1 VAEAWPRLSAAER
14 ARRLKQLPP
23 DAAHEFFFDLS
34 AADQAEVSLMV
45 PAGERRLWI
54 RLLAPDDVADLIQAA
69 PEDQRAGLLG
79 LLDESTRAEVT
90 ALLAYAED
98 EAGGLM
104 NPRYIRVRPE
114 LDRCRDIRHGGR
126 VDAALRAPACRLRPR
141 ERIGPVC
148 GHPGGRDRP
157 GHLLH
162 DGESDSARHPSVSIF
177 RTRMGTDDILAGL
190 ERGETA
196 ALARAIS
203 LVENQR
209 DGFERVLSQLHARV
223 GRGATHRIGITGPPG
238 AGKSTLTEGLIQQ
251 YRGLGLKV
259 AVVAVDPTSPFT
271 GGALLG
277 DRIRMESG
285 SLDPGVFI
293 RSMATRGAQGGLA
306 TTTEEV
312 ADVLEAFGFDRIL
325 IETVGVGQTELDVAA
340 TAETTVLVLVPE
352 SGDGIQTLK
361 AGVMEIA
368 EVYVI
373 NKSDRPGADKLK
385 QAVEVM
391 LGIRRGNAFAH
402 VPAHHGKAFLPTV
415 QPSDL
420 QWEAPVLMTV
430 ASKGEGVDQLVAAL
444 DRHHAYLAGS
454 GKLAERRTRRLAAR
468 TRAVVNRAV
477 RQWVWDETRAEELLA
492 RRLGE
497 VTGGGRSPYDVAE
510 EILDQVRAEAGRGLP
525 Q

>member
-1 VAEAWPRLSAAER
+1 MPGVRYLS
-14 ARRLKQLPP
+14 
-23 DAAHEFFFDLS
+23 
-34 AADQAEVSLMV
+34 
-45 PAGERRLWI
+45 
-54 RLLAPDDVADLIQAA
+54 
-69 PEDQRAGLLG
+69 
-79 LLDESTRAEVT
+79 
-90 ALLAYAED
+90 
-98 EAGGLM
+98 GGM
-104 NPRYIRVRPE
+104 
-114 LDRCRDIRHGGR
+114 H
-126 VDAALRAPACRLRPR
+126 
-141 ERIGPVC
+141 
-148 GHPGGRDRP
+148 
-157 GHLLH
+157 
-162 DGESDSARHPSVSIF
+162 
-177 RTRMGTDDILAGL
+177 TDDILAGL
-190 ERGETA
+190 ERGDTT

-209 DGFERVLSQLHARV
+209 DGFERVLSQLHSRV
-223 GRGATHRIGITGPPG
+223 GRGAAHRIGITGPPG
-238 AGKSTLTEGLIQQ
+238 AGKSTLTEQLIQQ
-251 YRGLGLKV
+251 YRARGLKV

-277 DRIRMESG
+277 DRIRMESV

-385 QAVEVM
+385 QEVEIM

-402 VPAHHGKAFLPTV
+402 ITPHHHRADGQTV
-415 QPSDL
+415 ERPGGAKGPSGR
-420 QWEAPVLMTV
+420 QAVGPSEWEAPVLMTV
-430 ASKGEGVDQLVAAL
+430 ASKGEGVAELVAAL
-444 DRHHAYLAGS
+444 DKHHAYLTAS
-454 GKLAERRTRRLAAR
+454 GKLAERRARRLAAR

-477 RQWVWDETRAEELLA
+477 RQWVWDETRAEELLTQ
-492 RRLGE
+492 RLDE
-497 VTGGGRSPYDVAE
+497 VTDGTRSPYDVAE
-510 EILDQVRAEAGRGLP
+510 EILDQVRAPR
-525 Q
+525 